1 MTLANRYT
9 RYLGVDM
16 LTDSLVTATR
26 AGRNV
31 AAFLREIRENNEIML
46 QRDPESMKQKA
57 FGVET
62 RTPVAGVE
70 GPSKSTT

>member
-1 MTLANRYT
+1 
-9 RYLGVDM
+9 M
-16 LTDSLVTATR
+16 LTDPLVTTIR

-70 GPSKSTT
+70 DLVREVVSNMVLHQQV

>member
-1 MTLANRYT
+1 MLADEYK
-9 RYLGVDM
+9 RYLGVDV
-16 LTDSLVTATR
+16 LTDSLVTTIR

-70 GPSKSTT
+70 GSSKRTD

>member
-1 MTLANRYT
+1 
-9 RYLGVDM
+9 M
-16 LTDSLVTATR
+16 LTDSLVTAVR

-46 QRDPESMKQKA
+46 QRDAESMKQKA

-62 RTPVAGVE
+62 RTPVEGVE
-70 GPSKSTT
+70 GSSKRSS

>member
-1 MTLANRYT
+1 MD
-9 RYLGVDM
+9 V
-16 LTDSLVTATR
+16 LTDSLISTIR
-26 AGRNV
+26 AGRSV

-62 RTPVAGVE
+62 RTPVPGVE
-70 GPSKSTT
+70 GSSKRTT